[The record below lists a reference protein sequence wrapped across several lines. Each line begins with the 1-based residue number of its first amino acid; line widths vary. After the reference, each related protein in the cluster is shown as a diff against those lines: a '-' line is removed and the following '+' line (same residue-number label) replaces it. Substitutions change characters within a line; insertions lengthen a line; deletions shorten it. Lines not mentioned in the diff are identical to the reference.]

1 MLPKEATTFQRCT
14 PGMFF
19 IWYLQN
25 ELFTENL
32 LDFYIFTNIFL
43 VGSSNFDC
51 GARNLPQHFIYRGI
65 DFSRKGDLC
74 LSTFL

>member
-1 MLPKEATTFQRCT
+1 MLPKEATTFQRCK
-14 PGMFF
+14 GMFF

-51 GARNLPQHFIYRGI
+51 GARKITT
-65 DFSRKGDLC
+65 
-74 LSTFL
+74 TFYI